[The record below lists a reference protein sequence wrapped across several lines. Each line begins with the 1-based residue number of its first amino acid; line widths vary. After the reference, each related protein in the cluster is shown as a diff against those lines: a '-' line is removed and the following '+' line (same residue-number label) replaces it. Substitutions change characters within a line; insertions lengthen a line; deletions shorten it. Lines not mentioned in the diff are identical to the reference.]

1 MKKYLIRLRG
11 TKCYLRST
19 SEKGINFTTD
29 INKAKVFDREPNK
42 MDIIDKLNAR
52 EYKREKNHK
61 SDNIRLTM
69 DKATWQDLYKNHL
82 DQIQEIS
89 DCRLNIHQYSFSLV
103 NQFELKAELYNRTGE
118 YPNFDC
124 EYYGEDFERT
134 IIS

>member
-29 INKAKVFDREPNK
+29 INKALVFDREPNK

-103 NQFELKAELYNRTGE
+103 NQFKVKAELYNRTGE